1 MAARKDGKQG
11 HKSDKEWRAEIRLAV
26 HELRKAEGD
35 KKAKKIKA
43 LRLLARALVDKALAG
58 DVTALKEI
66 GDRLD
71 GKAVQGVELGGPDGG
86 PVQVEDLST
95 TEAARRIAF
104 ILARAANVADA

>member
-11 HKSDKEWRAEIRLAV
+11 HKSDKLWRDAIMVAVKRETEGGEKTKKLFALA
-26 HELRKAEGD
+26 D
-35 KKAKKIKA
+35 
-43 LRLLARALVDKALAG
+43 ALVTKALAG

-86 PVQVEDLST
+86 PVQVEDLTT